1 MKNWYLLQ
9 CQIQNFQ
16 KVVCTLDAFNIE
28 NYFPL
33 ETKISRRKDCNAQR
47 ITHKPLFP
55 GYLFV
60 RFDPEV
66 THTTKITDI
75 PGASAFVK
83 FGQMPRAVSE
93 DIIQTLKCAPLLMV
107 NSDDNSV
114 SCRNLPTPIRDKVL
128 FIYSIKNVIERQ
140 VALLHFLEKD
150 SELNKFT
157 RDGGKLFTAMTTHTP
172 HLPLSA

>member
-16 KVVCTLDAFNIE
+16 KVVCTLNSFNIE

-33 ETKISRRKDCNAQR
+33 ETRISRRKDCNAQR
-47 ITHKPLFP
+47 ITYKPLFP

-60 RFDPEV
+60 NFDPEV

-83 FGQMPRAVSE
+83 FGHLPRAVSDE
-93 DIIQTLKCAPLLMV
+93 IILILKRAPLLIM

-114 SCRNLPTPIRDKVL
+114 SCRNLPTQIKDKIL
-128 FIYSIKNVIERQ
+128 FIYSIKNVVERQ
-140 VALLHFLEKD
+140 VALLHFLENN

-157 RDGGKLFTAMTTHTP
+157 HDGGNLFTALPTHTP